1 MKLTIRI
8 WKDGGRRDLWAE
20 ATHKDFIGQM
30 GLKMDLDGGEV
41 WFGLS
46 FEKKAEEEHGQNR
59 CVMGRVRT
67 SSRLSWMALLQ
78 KESEISLEKRV

>member
-1 MKLTIRI
+1 
-8 WKDGGRRDLWAE
+8 
-20 ATHKDFIGQM
+20 
-30 GLKMDLDGGEV
+30 MDLDSGEV

-46 FEKKAEEEHGQNR
+46 FEKKAEEEHGQKR